1 MGVGNLLHLWAGT
14 SKACMEML
22 KMERYCVWINCAG
35 GTILMSIWETLEKA
49 LKEKES
55 LDSIDD
61 KFTYF
66 ITFDGERIDGK
77 DNDL

>member
-1 MGVGNLLHLWAGT
+1 
-14 SKACMEML
+14 
-22 KMERYCVWINCAG
+22 
-35 GTILMSIWETLEKA
+35 MSIWETLEKA

-55 LDSIDD
+55 LDAIDD